1 MRVWRLAALLLA
13 GISLPAFA
21 EEKPVGDA
29 WSDACNPVVSR
40 FKGQR
45 LDLWSLKPPQRD
57 RPPVVRDRARVRNP
71 IDQFIQAKLD
81 AAGLTPSAEANR
93 QTLIRRLT
101 FSLTG
106 LPPTPA
112 QVIAFI
118 NDPAPDA
125 YERLVDRLLA
135 SRHYGEQWGR
145 HWLDVVRYSDSMG
158 FERDEFRP
166 TAWRYRDYVIA
177 AFNNDEP
184 YDQFLREQLAGDELA
199 GDRTDATA
207 QGQRIATGYL
217 RVGPWDSTKD
227 TNLDSP
233 ILQRDEMLTDLVNTT
248 ASGFLGL
255 TFTCCKCHDH
265 KHDPFLQ
272 TDHYRMRAY
281 FAAIEF
287 SDMLVK
293 DSTADQARLA
303 ALTSRYKQ
311 DIAPYKKKYDVFVA
325 KLTERA
331 LAKRQKILG
340 PLKTAL
346 ANAEKTPTGGREWE
360 KLAFQFAV
368 RWVSEV
374 RDGELGKQVK
384 PEEHH
389 DYDVLRAHVTQLAAR
404 TKLGGALGV
413 KEKTDKVPPTKVLRQ
428 GDFRKPTDEVQ
439 PGIPALFN
447 PANATVAAK
456 GKTTGR
462 RTALADWIASKQNPW
477 AARVMV
483 NRIWQHHFGVGL
495 VATPDDFG
503 FSGARPTNQALLDW
517 LAAEF
522 IEKGWSVK
530 HIQRLI
536 VTSATYRQES
546 GSRSQDSGV
555 GGQGSADPDNILL
568 WRQNVQRLDAEMLR
582 DTMLSVSGKL
592 LPTASGPPLWPE
604 VQPDLLQALPN
615 LSEDTDRPQGYYT
628 DPPAMTGVRSIF
640 LVRKR
645 AIPSPFLQA
654 FNQPDPACTCGKR
667 DVSIVAP
674 QALMLLN
681 NPFAV
686 RMAKSLADRLC
697 AECASDTSKQVAR
710 AFSLALGRPAT
721 DDEISVV
728 MAELERLRSIHSASQ
743 DPGRSALADFCLA
756 LMNTNEFIFLD

>member
-1 MRVWRLAALLLA
+1 MLVRWTAPILFVGLTLVAR
-13 GISLPAFA
+13 A

-29 WSDACNPVVSR
+29 WSDARNPVFGR

-45 LDLWSLKPPQRD
+45 LDLWSLKPPLRTEL
-57 RPPVVRDRARVRNP
+57 PAVRDQARVRNA

-81 AAGLTPSAEANR
+81 AARLTPSAEADR
-93 QTLIRRLT
+93 RTLIRRLT
-101 FSLTG
+101 FGLTG
-106 LPPTPA
+106 LPPTPD
-112 QVIAFI
+112 QVTAFI
-118 NDPAPDA
+118 EDTAPGA
-125 YERLVDRLLA
+125 YERLVERLLA

-177 AFNNDEP
+177 AFNNDKP
-184 YDQFLREQLAGDELA
+184 YDQFHREQLAGDELA

-207 QGQRIATGYL
+207 QEQRIATGYL

-272 TDHYRMRAY
+272 VDHYRMRAF

-287 SDMLVK
+287 NDWTMK
-293 DSTADQARLA
+293 DTDADRTRLA
-303 ALTSRYKQ
+303 ALTARYEQ
-311 DIAPYKKKYDVFVA
+311 DIAPHKKKHDALVA

-331 LAKRQKILG
+331 LVKRQKILD
-340 PLKTAL
+340 PLKATMAR
-346 ANAEKTPTGGREWE
+346 AEKNQASGKEWQAVVLE
-360 KLAFQFAV
+360 FAV

-374 RDGELGKQVK
+374 RTGELAKQVK
-384 PEEHH
+384 PEEQH
-389 DYDVLRAHVTQLAAR
+389 DYDVLKAHVTQLAAR
-404 TKLGGALGV
+404 TKLGEALGV
-413 KEKTDKVPPTKVLRQ
+413 KEKTDKVPPTNVLRQ

-439 PGIPALFN
+439 PGVPSLYN
-447 PANATVAAK
+447 PANAMVAAK

-477 AARVMV
+477 TARVMV

-503 FSGARPTNQALLDW
+503 YSGARPTNQALLDW
-517 LAAEF
+517 LALEF
-522 IEKGWSVK
+522 MENGWSVK
-530 HIQRLI
+530 HVQRLI
-536 VTSATYRQES
+536 VTSTTYRQAS
-546 GSRSQDSGV
+546 GVRSQESADSG
-555 GGQGSADPDNILL
+555 NLLL

-582 DTMLSVSGKL
+582 DAMLSVSGKL
-592 LPTASGPPLWPE
+592 QPTASGPPLWPE
-604 VQPDLLQALPN
+604 VQPELLQALPN
-615 LSEDTDRPQGYYT
+615 IAEDTDRPQGYYT
-628 DPPAMTGVRSIF
+628 DPPGASSVRSVF

-686 RMAKSLADRLC
+686 RIAGNLADRLRM
-697 AECASDTSKQVAR
+697 ECGSDVRKQIGR
-710 AFSLALGRPAT
+710 AFSLALGRAPT
-721 DDEISVV
+721 DDEVSVV
-728 MAELERLRSIHSASQ
+728 LRELERLRVVRASNKNAE
-743 DPGRSALADFCLA
+743 RAALADFCLA
-756 LMNTNEFIFLD
+756 LMNTNEFIFVD